1 MGSLRRGLGI
11 GFICLWGWV
20 GPSTSSGSEPFD
32 PFDRLRAGRL
42 RMWTLWPVR

>member
-1 MGSLRRGLGI
+1 MRFLRRDRGI
-11 GFICLWGWV
+11 GFYLFV
-20 GPSTSSGSEPFD
+20 GSGEPFD